1 MWRTRNIFHCSFL
14 IPQLPLGV
22 SRARENPNVSCQM
35 TNGKSLARARCL
47 GVSVAMLLL
56 ATGCVQQMGVQPNVR
71 PLSQSPVFPGNQSAR
86 PTVPGTVPSGYT
98 RTNHRVDVLPAFD
111 AQTDSLPFLVTT
123 DFLNRGRERF
133 NIYCSACH
141 GETGDGNGIVVQRG
155 FSKPPSYF
163 EDRLR
168 QAPLGHFYDVMTNG
182 FGAMASY
189 AVQVEPKD
197 RWAIAAYIRALQLSR
212 HATIDEVPL
221 DKRGELDKGGVQ

>member
-1 MWRTRNIFHCSFL
+1 MWRTRNTSNFSFTRPLYLSGFMACL
-14 IPQLPLGV
+14 I
-22 SRARENPNVSCQM
+22 
-35 TNGKSLARARCL
+35 
-47 GVSVAMLLL
+47 ML
-56 ATGCVQQMGVQPNVR
+56 TGCVQQMGVQPNVR

-86 PTVPGTVPSGYT
+86 PTVAGTVPSGYT
-98 RTNHRVDVLPAFD
+98 RTNHRVEMLTAFD
-111 AQTDSLPFLVTT
+111 AQTDSLPFPVTT
-123 DFLNRGRERF
+123 DFLNRGQERF

-189 AVQVEPKD
+189 AVQVEPRD
-197 RWAIAAYIRALQLSR
+197 RWAIAAYIRTMQLSR
-212 HATIDEVPL
+212 NARIDDVPL
-221 DKRGELDKGGVQ
+221 NKRAELKGGTQ

>member
-1 MWRTRNIFHCSFL
+1 MWRIRNTSHVLFTRSLYLSGCVACL
-14 IPQLPLGV
+14 I
-22 SRARENPNVSCQM
+22 
-35 TNGKSLARARCL
+35 
-47 GVSVAMLLL
+47 ML
-56 ATGCVQQMGVQPNVR
+56 TGCVQQMGVQPNVR

-86 PTVPGTVPSGYT
+86 PTVSGTVPSGYT
-98 RTNHRVDVLPAFD
+98 RTNHRLEMLPAFD
-111 AQTDSLPFLVTT
+111 PQVDSLPFPLSGEV
-123 DFLNRGRERF
+123 LHRGRERF

-141 GETGDGNGIVVQRG
+141 GETGDGSGIVVQRG

-168 QAPLGHFYDVMTNG
+168 QAPLGHFYDVITNG

-212 HATIDEVPL
+212 KATIDDVPL
-221 DKRGELDKGGVQ
+221 DKRAELNNGAEK